1 MHTSG
6 SVSTIMVLRLA
17 ALPPELRYNNNIYNN
32 NIYNNNIY
40 NNNIYNNSI
49 FNNNI
54 YNNFIT
60 ESIILSYWKTTVW

>member
-17 ALPPELRYNNNIYNN
+17 ALPPELRYNN